1 MLNNRT
7 LGVQAG
13 NGRAISRCTLSEVG
27 DLAEMDHGI
36 SLASMCESSHKFVFS
51 VFWELF
57 GSQTCEVKLP
67 LCMRLVRQGC
77 NLVTNL

>member
-36 SLASMCESSHKFVFS
+36 
-51 VFWELF
+51 
-57 GSQTCEVKLP
+57 
-67 LCMRLVRQGC
+67 
-77 NLVTNL
+77 